1 MANHPSSREDTPS
14 TVFIYYLL
22 VAEYSTYSTGPRGS
36 RSRRTFPNYND
47 SNLTVKSGIRNRDLL
62 LRKILKRRVDQNQ
75 TSFYSLVQGK
85 LARCGAASIWQHY
98 CIRLDQEHRIIADP
112 ISNSNEIPS
121 LVSVFLMRVRY

>member
-1 MANHPSSREDTPS
+1 MKTHSQYLFTSRVQYVQYRSERLEVAANFSELQRQ
-14 TVFIYYLL
+14 Y
-22 VAEYSTYSTGPRGS
+22 
-36 RSRRTFPNYND
+36 
-47 SNLTVKSGIRNRDLL
+47 LTVKSGIRNRDLL